1 MSDNA
6 LSLHLRARRGD
17 FALDLEADIPLSG
30 ITAVFGPSGS
40 GKTSLLRLIAGFDRP
55 DTGRIAM
62 GREVWTDTSAHIH
75 RPAHTRP
82 VGFVFQ
88 QARLFDHLTVA
99 GNLAYARQRAPDG
112 PARFEPEAILA
123 ALDLSGLLVRRT
135 GTLSGGEAQRVALAR
150 ALLTQ
155 PRLLLLDEPMAGLD
169 RARKAELLPY
179 LDRTLRQ
186 LNIPALYVS
195 HSIDEVVRLADR
207 VLAMSEGG
215 MLALGA
221 VEDVLD
227 RLDIDPLETGFETGS
242 VLAGRLIGR
251 DERLQLSRVEIAG
264 QSLELAMPTGLMP
277 GAPIRLR
284 IRARDVAIALQR
296 PAGISI
302 RNVLAVTI
310 ARIEQDTASP
320 WAELVLEL
328 GSGQLRARL
337 TRASVEEL
345 ALAPGQ
351 DVFALVKSASFDRT
365 PG

>member
-1 MSDNA
+1 MSDNF
-6 LSLHLRARRGD
+6 LDLNLRARRGD
-17 FALDLEADIPLSG
+17 FALDLEAALPLAG

-40 GKTSLLRLIAGFDRP
+40 GKTSLLRLIAGFDHP
-55 DTGRIAM
+55 DSGRVAM
-62 GREVWTDTSAHIH
+62 GDEVWSDTSNRIH
-75 RPAHTRP
+75 RAAHMRP

-88 QARLFDHLTVA
+88 QARLFAHLTVA
-99 GNLAYARQRAPDG
+99 GNLDYARQRAPAG
-112 PARFEPEAILA
+112 PARFDPEMILS
-123 ALDLSGLLVRRT
+123 ALDLTALLDRPAAR
-135 GTLSGGEAQRVALAR
+135 LSGGEAQRVALAR

-186 LNIPALYVS
+186 LEIPALYVS

-207 VLAMSEGG
+207 VLAISEGR

-227 RLDIDPLETGFETGS
+227 RLDIDPAETGFETGAI
-242 VLAGRLIGR
+242 LAGHLLGT
-251 DERLQLSRVEIAG
+251 DERLQLSQVEIAG
-264 QSLELAMPTGLMP
+264 QSLELAMPTGLAP
-277 GAPIRLR
+277 GTAIRLR
-284 IRARDVAIALQR
+284 IRARDVAIALTR

-302 RNVLAVTI
+302 RNVLAVRITG
-310 ARIEQDTASP
+310 IEQDTHSP
-320 WAELVLEL
+320 WAELVLDL
-328 GSGQLRARL
+328 GGAQLRARL

-345 ALAPGQ
+345 ALETGQ
-351 DVFALVKSASFDRT
+351 NVFALVKSASFDRT